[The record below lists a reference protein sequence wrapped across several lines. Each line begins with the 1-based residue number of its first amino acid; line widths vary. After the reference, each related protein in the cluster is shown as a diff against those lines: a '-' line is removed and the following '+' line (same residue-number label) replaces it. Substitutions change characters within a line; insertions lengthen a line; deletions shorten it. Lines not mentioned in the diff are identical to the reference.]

1 MISAAAFEG
10 PAWLE
15 ARLACVEH
23 ALRLRRDKHDTCTL
37 GAFEPVAIEN
47 LLHTNVLD
55 KNLTWAV

>member
-15 ARLACVEH
+15 VCLACVEH
-23 ALRLRRDKHDTCTL
+23 ALRLRRGKHDTCAL
-37 GAFEPVAIEN
+37 CAFEPLAIKN
-47 LLHTNVLD
+47 LLNINLLD